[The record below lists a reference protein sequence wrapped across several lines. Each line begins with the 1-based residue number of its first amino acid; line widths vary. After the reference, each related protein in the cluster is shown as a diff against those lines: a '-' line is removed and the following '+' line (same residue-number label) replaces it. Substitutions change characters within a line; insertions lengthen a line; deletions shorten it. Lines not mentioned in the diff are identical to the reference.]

1 MFSTDAKK
9 NLDGNEEEMLK
20 FSQYQGIDQDNQIYL
35 NAVLIENNK
44 MYDKGELKTYIK
56 YKSAYLA
63 KNIDMILLFREEFSD
78 NW

>member
-1 MFSTDAKK
+1 MFSNDVKK

-20 FSQYQGIDQDNQIYL
+20 FIKYKGIDQDNQIYL
-35 NAVLIENNK
+35 NAVLIENDE
-44 MYDKGELKTYIK
+44 MYDKVELKRYIK

-63 KNIDMILLFREEFSD
+63 KNIDMILLFREEFSE